1 MDFIPFHKCFPEIA
15 LKETY
20 ILTLLKN
27 DAKVPEGDYFV
38 IENYCLD
45 KTCDCCKVMINVIP
59 KNSKHDILAT
69 IGFGWESP
77 EFYRKWAYGDKEIA
91 VIMEGTHVEL
101 GGIQSIY
108 TRFFLEQLN
117 LIILQDK
124 DFTAMIKRHYR
135 LFKNMLEKLKIT
147 DFCPCGCG
155 RKYRRYH
162 DYSK

>member
-1 MDFIPFHKCFPEIA
+1 MDFIPFYKCFPDIA
-15 LKETY
+15 LRETY
-20 ILTLLKN
+20 ILTVSKN
-27 DAKVPEGDYFV
+27 DAEVPEGDYFV

-59 KNSKHDILAT
+59 KNSKHDIFAT
-69 IGFGWESP
+69 IGFGWESL
-77 EFYRKWAYGDKEIA
+77 EFYRKWAYGDNEIA
-91 VIMEGTHVEL
+91 IMMEGTHVEI
-101 GGIQSIY
+101 GGIQSKY

-124 DFTAMIKRHYR
+124 DFTGMIKRHYR
-135 LFKNMLEKLKIT
+135 LFKNMLEKLKST